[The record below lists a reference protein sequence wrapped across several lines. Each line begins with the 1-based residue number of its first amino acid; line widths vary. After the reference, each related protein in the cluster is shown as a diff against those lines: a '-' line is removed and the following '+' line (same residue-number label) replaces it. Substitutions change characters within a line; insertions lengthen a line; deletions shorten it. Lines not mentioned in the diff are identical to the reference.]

1 MYTSAVE
8 LKETY
13 TNSEIS
19 EMNTILIKEKPEQM
33 SGMNVN
39 YLTVGVGAI
48 ISMLLFVITIQL
60 CKNSKSA
67 KRKKSTE
74 QKGYCSQV
82 GYESS
87 IQIQHSGDGEY
98 KTISLST
105 KMVNLCRTRTT
116 CTIKSTNAWSWC
128 RLWLFQI

>member
-1 MYTSAVE
+1 
-8 LKETY
+8 
-13 TNSEIS
+13 
-19 EMNTILIKEKPEQM
+19 M

-98 KTISLST
+98 KTISSFSP
-105 KMVNLCRTRTT
+105 K
-116 CTIKSTNAWSWC
+116 WSIYAEHGP
-128 RLWLFQI
+128 RVPSNRRMHGVGADYGFFKYSK